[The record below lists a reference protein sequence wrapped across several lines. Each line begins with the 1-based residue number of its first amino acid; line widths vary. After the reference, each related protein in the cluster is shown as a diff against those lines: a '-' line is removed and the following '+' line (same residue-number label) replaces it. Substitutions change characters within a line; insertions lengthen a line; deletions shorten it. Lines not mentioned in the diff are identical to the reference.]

1 MSHSLL
7 VILAEFEPRL
17 PGFRV
22 YIPNHYDM
30 DSDYKCI
37 AQALSSEN
45 LSLVG
50 VFPVYYPFKMGAP
63 SHSSSCPIIS

>member
-7 VILAEFEPRL
+7 VILAELEPML
-17 PGFRV
+17 SGFRI
-22 YIPNHYDM
+22 YSPNHYAM

-37 AQALSSEN
+37 TQALSSEN

-50 VFPVYYPFKMGAP
+50 IFPVYYPFKMGAP
-63 SHSSSCPIIS
+63 SPSSSCSIIS